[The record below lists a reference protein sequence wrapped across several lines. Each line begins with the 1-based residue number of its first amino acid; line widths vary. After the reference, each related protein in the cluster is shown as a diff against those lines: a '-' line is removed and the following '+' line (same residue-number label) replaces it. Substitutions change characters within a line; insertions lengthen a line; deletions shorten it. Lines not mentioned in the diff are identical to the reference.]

1 MLAYLKG
8 NFVHKTPTKL
18 VVDVNGVGYEVE
30 ISLNTYDQLR
40 NLENGLLHVVFIV
53 REDAHLVYGFF
64 TTEEKEM
71 FMHLKSVSGV
81 GANTARVMLS
91 YVQANDL
98 AATIASGNAAL
109 LEKIKGIGKKTAERI
124 ILELKEKLLKWK
136 TGANILPVQSNTLAG
151 EALEALLALGIS
163 RPAAETALKK
173 CNVVENED
181 VVLQDL
187 IKMAL
192 KNL

>member
-8 NFVHKTPTKL
+8 HFVLKTPTKL

-64 TTEEKEM
+64 TAEEKEM
-71 FMHLKSVSGV
+71 FVHLKSVSGV

-91 YVQANDL
+91 YMQPNDL
-98 AATIASGNAAL
+98 AAAIASGNAAL

-124 ILELKEKLLKWK
+124 VLELKEKLLKWK
-136 TGANILPVQSNTLAG
+136 TGVNILPVQSNTLAG

-163 RPAAETALKK
+163 RPAAEAALKK
-173 CNVVENED
+173 SNVAENED